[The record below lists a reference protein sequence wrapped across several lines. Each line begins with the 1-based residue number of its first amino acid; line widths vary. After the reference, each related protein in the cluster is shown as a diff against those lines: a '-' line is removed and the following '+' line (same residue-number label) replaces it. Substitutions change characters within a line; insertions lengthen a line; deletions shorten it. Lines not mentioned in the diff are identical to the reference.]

1 MTTEWA
7 GPAGLGKIAAGGRPP
22 VGTMD
27 AETVQFQ
34 ATIVPHRSLSQA
46 GLRLLLGAV
55 VAGCVASSV
64 AFAAIGAWPVGV
76 FAGVEL
82 LLAGWL
88 LHLHMR
94 AARAS
99 EMLLLTASGLR
110 LIRTSPAGRV
120 ERRELP
126 ADWLRVR
133 LEERPGR
140 VPALI
145 LAGGGVAEEV
155 GRELGEVAKRS
166 LAEALAE
173 ALHRRRH
180 PVFDNPQLRDQ
191 ARIG

>member
-1 MTTEWA
+1 MTAEWPARA
-7 GPAGLGKIAAGGRPP
+7 GIGKAAAGA
-22 VGTMD
+22 MD

-34 ATIVPHRSLSQA
+34 ATIVPHRSLSRA
-46 GLRLLLGAV
+46 GLRVLLGAV
-55 VAGCVASSV
+55 VAGCVVSSV
-64 AFAAIGAWPVGV
+64 VFAAIGAWPVGV
-76 FAGVEL
+76 FAGGEL
-82 LLAGWL
+82 LLAAWL
-88 LHLHMR
+88 FRLHMR

-99 EMLLLTASGLR
+99 EMLLLTEAGLR
-110 LIRTSPAGRV
+110 VVRTSAAGRV
-120 ERRELP
+120 ESRELP

-155 GRELGEVAKRS
+155 GGALGEEAKRS
-166 LAEALAE
+166 LAAALSE

-191 ARIG
+191 ATFG